1 MLKAFAAGVLLT
13 IAMPT
18 GWVEAKDTPGDLP
31 PCTTGN
37 VVGAP
42 CDCGTADS
50 GHPVRCHAG
59 QWCHP
64 SGTRTLANF
73 TAAAKKPAHSS
84 TGKIRSS
91 LNDGRS

>member
-1 MLKAFAAGVLLT
+1 MLKAFAAGALLT
-13 IAMPT
+13 IAMAT

-37 VVGAP
+37 AVGAT

-64 SGTRTLANF
+64 NRACTDQWFADPRELHRCSEKTC
-73 TAAAKKPAHSS
+73 
-84 TGKIRSS
+84 S
-91 LNDGRS
+91 LQHRKNP